1 MAPSNSRDFKEIY
14 VVWRASTLCPSPA
27 PIVRKISRFCKPTHP
42 LSFLKVSFILGT
54 FPYLK
59 ALFPSMLVDICLL
72 IYVTSRMVS
81 KKWGQGNGLDV
92 FGNVGLI
99 CRGVKMQGCLKQR
112 AYHGIKDAS
121 NCMD

>member
-1 MAPSNSRDFKEIY
+1 
-14 VVWRASTLCPSPA
+14 
-27 PIVRKISRFCKPTHP
+27 
-42 LSFLKVSFILGT
+42 
-54 FPYLK
+54 
-59 ALFPSMLVDICLL
+59 MLVDIYLL

-81 KKWGQGNGLDV
+81 KHLGQGNGLDV